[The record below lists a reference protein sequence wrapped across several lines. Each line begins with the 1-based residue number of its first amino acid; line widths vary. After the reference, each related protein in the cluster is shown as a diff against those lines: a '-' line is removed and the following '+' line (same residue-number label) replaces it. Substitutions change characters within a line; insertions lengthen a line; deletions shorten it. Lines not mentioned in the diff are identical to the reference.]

1 MIVKKCG
8 GLPLAAETLGG
19 LLHYKET
26 EEEWERILDSEIL
39 DFSHEDSKI
48 RSVLMLS
55 YSYLPLH
62 LKRCFVFCSIFPK
75 GYEFHKHQLVL
86 LWMVA
91 NLLQK
96 PKRNS
101 ITMEEI
107 GYKYFNELV
116 SRSFFQKS
124 RGGGEESYFAMHDL
138 IHELAQ
144 YVSRGHYF
152 TLEDGNS
159 KQVTMKVRHLVVASH
174 VSDKTLDSVF
184 QTTQLRTLLPSSSNS
199 FDYLSNEAVNQLV
212 SGLKILRVLSL
223 SWCEN
228 FKELPETIGDLKY
241 LLYLDLSNTLVETLP
256 ESVARLYN
264 LQILKLSRCR
274 KLTQLPNNMHRL
286 LNLWHLDIGG
296 SDNIKEMPKQIGRLK
311 NLQILTGFV
320 VGKDGAKIGELGEL
334 SELRGNVGL
343 KKLENVANGED
354 ASKARLANKKKLEEL
369 TFSWSDDTKD
379 QEQATDMGVLEELLS
394 GTELKRLNIIGYRG
408 MKFPNCFR
416 NPNTI
421 SSIVSIKL
429 ERCRHCQSLP
439 ALGELPSLK
448 TLYIKQ
454 LDGVV
459 RVNEEFY
466 GTNGKF
472 ASLESLSFSSM
483 SAWEEWN
490 STGVGVQDGEIFPRL
505 RELLISDCDSL
516 ITVHLPQNLPSLTK
530 LVIPSPLLTSTAS
543 AIGFAAEFLP
553 TSLTHVEIKN
563 CQNLESFPLHS
574 LPNLAHLDF
583 VACGSLKE
591 IKDAGKSLSLSSLFI
606 KDCPNFIS
614 FNEGRLKAP
623 NLNSLTVEGCERLT
637 KLPGQMPYLL
647 PSLKKLWIINCPQV
661 ESFPAGGLPS
671 NLNGLLVDK
680 CSRLTANRTEWSL
693 QTLSAFEYFDIRD
706 ESDANIESFP
716 EMGLLPSCLTSL
728 RIGPL
733 ASLTELDMMQL
744 QQLPSLQSLDI
755 QCCPRLTTL
764 KVDGALEAPTLPK
777 LRSLSIEDCQD
788 FTSFTEGGLNAPY
801 LNSIRVERCQK
812 LTKLP
817 GRMHDLLPSLERLW
831 IIDCPNMES
840 FPEGGLPSK
849 LKGLLVSKCTS
860 LIKNRN
866 DWNLRALQALEFFDF
881 RDDANVKSFPGKD
894 LLPPTLTWL
903 SIGPLASLKRL
914 DMKELQQLTSLKSLI
929 IKECPKL
936 KKLPRLPASLTCL
949 TINECPALKKR
960 CQREKG
966 KDWNII
972 SHIPRIHIDHEPV

>member
-1 MIVKKCG
+1 MLREEHDDSSNLHVIAIVGMG
-8 GLPLAAETLGG
+8 G
-19 LLHYKET
+19 
-26 EEEWERILDSEIL
+26 
-39 DFSHEDSKI
+39 
-48 RSVLMLS
+48 
-55 YSYLPLH
+55 
-62 LKRCFVFCSIFPK
+62 
-75 GYEFHKHQLVL
+75 
-86 LWMVA
+86 
-91 NLLQK
+91 
-96 PKRNS
+96 
-101 ITMEEI
+101 I
-107 GYKYFNELV
+107 GKTT
-116 SRSFFQKS
+116 
-124 RGGGEESYFAMHDL
+124 
-138 IHELAQ
+138 LAQ
-144 YVSRGHYF
+144 LLYNDDRVEKHFDHKSWVYISERF
-152 TLEDGNS
+152 DISMATKIVLTA
-159 KQVTMKVRHLVVASH
+159 VTDDHPASQ
-174 VSDKTLDSVF
+174 SSCYDNKDLDWLQNKLKKTLDSVF

-212 SGLKILRVLSL
+212 SGLKILRVL
-223 SWCEN
+223 
-228 FKELPETIGDLKY
+228 K
-241 LLYLDLSNTLVETLP
+241 
-256 ESVARLYN
+256 
-264 LQILKLSRCR
+264 
-274 KLTQLPNNMHRL
+274 
-286 LNLWHLDIGG
+286 
-296 SDNIKEMPKQIGRLK
+296 
-311 NLQILTGFV
+311 
-320 VGKDGAKIGELGEL
+320 
-334 SELRGNVGL
+334 
-343 KKLENVANGED
+343 
-354 ASKARLANKKKLEEL
+354 EL

-379 QEQATDMGVLEELLS
+379 QEHATDMGVLEELLS

-490 STGVGVQDGEIFPRL
+490 STGVGVQDGEVFPRL

-671 NLNGLLVDK
+671 NLNGLLIDK

-744 QQLPSLQSLDI
+744 QQLPSLQSFDI
-755 QCCPRLTTL
+755 QSCPRLTTL
-764 KVDGALEAPTLPK
+764 KVDRALEAPTLPK

-817 GRMHDLLPSLERLW
+817 G
-831 IIDCPNMES
+831 
-840 FPEGGLPSK
+840 
-849 LKGLLVSKCTS
+849 
-860 LIKNRN
+860 
-866 DWNLRALQALEFFDF
+866 
-881 RDDANVKSFPGKD
+881 
-894 LLPPTLTWL
+894 
-903 SIGPLASLKRL
+903 
-914 DMKELQQLTSLKSLI
+914 
-929 IKECPKL
+929 
-936 KKLPRLPASLTCL
+936 
-949 TINECPALKKR
+949 
-960 CQREKG
+960 
-966 KDWNII
+966 
-972 SHIPRIHIDHEPV
+972 